1 MGTNDATGTEGEDSS
16 HQSSLGRKDTAPPP
30 RPALVDHFMPPT
42 WGKDLADAL
51 NPWRQ
56 GDAFADLAMFWA
68 GPEGEDPVTGAP
80 PGEDGDWELVYDPTA
95 RAEYG
100 IIRSQT
106 CDIGAGGPG
115 HRHPFVDVSP
125 TYDASDLGKGD
136 QKLIRNYAVQYL
148 VALTRPPSDGFWV
161 ADLRVSLPV
170 SKALLVKQTRL
181 EVFAN
186 EEDRLDFGEMLAAKY
201 RRPALHEAVSEGL
214 TAALKQFA
222 AEPGGPA
229 GWADSVEQVRIM
241 LKGDRLAP
249 LSAVLL
255 FTTLLPIDAAARA
268 HILTCRTRSKKA
280 LKEGGIR
287 LTSLQIQ
294 TEDKIPASIYR
305 CSVPLRVEGLGG
317 RPAW

>member
-1 MGTNDATGTEGEDSS
+1 MATNNETSTDGEDPSDL
-16 HQSSLGRKDTAPPP
+16 SSLGRKDTAAPP
-30 RPALVDHFMPPT
+30 RPALVDHFMPAV
-42 WGKDLADAL
+42 WEEKVADAL

-80 PGEDGDWELVYDPTA
+80 PGEDGDWELVYDHTA

-100 IIRSQT
+100 VIRSQT
-106 CDIGAGGPG
+106 CDIGASGPG
-115 HRHPFVDVSP
+115 RRHPFVDVSP
-125 TYDASDLGKGD
+125 VLNASHLNNGE
-136 QKLIRNYAVQYL
+136 QMQIRNYAVPYL
-148 VALTRPPSDGFWV
+148 VMLTQPPADGFWV
-161 ADLRVSLPV
+161 ADLRVSLPI

-181 EVFAN
+181 EVFSN
-186 EEDRLDFGEMLAAKY
+186 EDDRLDFGEMLAAKY
-201 RRPALHEAVSEGL
+201 RRPALHDAVSEGL

-222 AEPGGPA
+222 AEPGGPP

-255 FTTLLPIDAAARA
+255 FTTLLPIDAATSA
-268 HILTCRTRSKKA
+268 HIRTCRTRSAKA
-280 LKEGGIR
+280 LKKGGIR
-287 LTSLQIQ
+287 LDSFQIQ

-305 CSVPLRVEGLGG
+305 SSVPLRVEGLGG